1 MLANLFAF
9 LVLYTRKTFI
19 VVEEK
24 LILACKKMH
33 RDAQRQVYEYLA
45 PKLYR
50 TCKRYLKKEEEIE
63 EALADAFFII
73 FTKIEQLKEN
83 KAFEGWARKI
93 MVNQCLLSLKK
104 NVNFNMYLDDV
115 SVTLQPSTEHETEL
129 EEEDL
134 LNLLNYIPEGCRT
147 IFNLFV
153 IEGYSHKEIAKMLNI
168 SEGTSKS
175 QLNVS
180 KTKLKELVN
189 NLYYQKAK

>member
-1 MLANLFAF
+1 
-9 LVLYTRKTFI
+9 
-19 VVEEK
+19 
-24 LILACKKMH
+24 MH
-33 RDAQRQVYEYLA
+33 RDAQRQVYEILA

-63 EALADAFFII
+63 EALADAFFTI
-73 FTKIEQLKEN
+73 FTKIEQLKEI

-93 MVNQCLLSLKK
+93 AVNQCLLSLKK

-115 SVTLQPSTEHETEL
+115 NVISQPSTEHETDL

-134 LNLLNYIPEGCRT
+134 MNLLNYIPEGCRT

-153 IEGYSHKEIAKMLNI
+153 IEGYSHKEIAKMLHI